1 MRIAVL
7 GTGNVGKR
15 LGLLMHQQAHE
26 VSYGSRDPSGR
37 SGNLLHDDVRVM
49 DYAEAARSADVVFI
63 ATPWAENVT
72 LDILASLEPTA
83 DQVYIDCTNP
93 LAPDY
98 MSNLI
103 GHTTS
108 AGEQVAEAVLP
119 ARTVKAFNT
128 IFADVMVP
136 GKQQFGGVKG
146 AGFYCGDDE
155 DAKVVA
161 KQLIEQAGFDPIDA
175 GPMRNARYLEATAQ
189 LNIQIAF
196 GMGGG
201 TDAAFRYM
209 RRAA

>member
-15 LGLLMHQQAHE
+15 LGLLMYQQGHE
-26 VSYGSRDPSGR
+26 VRYGSRDPSGR
-37 SGNLLHDDVRVM
+37 SGDLLHDDAQVAGYVEAIRN
-49 DYAEAARSADVVFI
+49 AEVVFV

-72 LDILASLEPTA
+72 LNILASLESTES
-83 DQVYIDCTNP
+83 QIYIDCTNP

-108 AGEQVAEAVLP
+108 AGEQVVEAVLP
-119 ARTVKAFNT
+119 AKTVKAFNT
-128 IFADVMVP
+128 IFANVMVL
-136 GKQQFGGVKG
+136 GQQQFGGVKG
-146 AGFYCGDDE
+146 TEFYCGDE
-155 DAKVVA
+155 KAAKEVVR
-161 KQLIEQAGFDPIDA
+161 QLIDQAGFDPVDA

-201 TDAAFRYM
+201 TDAAFRYWT
-209 RRAA
+209 